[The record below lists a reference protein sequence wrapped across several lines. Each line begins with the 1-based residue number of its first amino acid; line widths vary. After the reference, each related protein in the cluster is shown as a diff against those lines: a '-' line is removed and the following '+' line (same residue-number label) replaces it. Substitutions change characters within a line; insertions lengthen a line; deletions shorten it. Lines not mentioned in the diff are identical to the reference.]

1 MTTNAEP
8 FTPARGLTAGE
19 FDVAIIGSGMSGLTC
34 ALVLAKEGF
43 KVCVFE
49 QHYRPGGCLHRFF
62 REGIPFDTGMH
73 YVGGVGEGGTL
84 GRYLRYL
91 GVAKKLHFHDLD
103 PDGFDLLRFG
113 KGYQFAV
120 PNGWPRLVARLVEE
134 FPADK
139 AAIVR
144 FSEVCRDICNA
155 SPAYSFE
162 QPKHELGEYT
172 AVSLGAFL
180 RSLTP
185 NARLRAVL
193 SGQSMLYGIEPEK
206 TPLELHALVV
216 DSMLQ
221 GAVGLDGGG
230 DALAEAMV
238 DEIRAQGGVV
248 RTRTPVL
255 GMDVANG
262 KVTGCRLENGDAV
275 RARVVISS
283 AHPRV
288 TLGLLPP
295 GAMRPAYVHRVEGMR
310 DGPAAIGGYYTTTA
324 QSAPKKYN
332 IYVYPTEDID
342 QAYRSAG
349 FGAAH
354 GEDKAVFLTFPSDR
368 ERDWDGPRVVLALA
382 MMEWSEVA
390 RFADTFAGK
399 RGDEYEAL
407 KDVHARKLM
416 ASVEAAVPEFT
427 GKLKQV
433 EVSSPLSNRDFTA
446 TPNGAVYGLQHSLDQ
461 WGKYGLHPRTRIEN
475 LLLTGQSVL
484 MPGVLGVTV
493 GACVT
498 CAFLL
503 GFDPVFKK
511 VAKA

>member
-1 MTTNAEP
+1 MTNATV
-8 FTPARGLTAGE
+8 FTPAKGLAPDE
-19 FDVAIIGSGMSGLTC
+19 YDVAIIGSGMSGLTC
-34 ALVLAKEGF
+34 ALVLVKEGF
-43 KVCVFE
+43 KVCVLE

-62 REGIPFDTGMH
+62 RDGVPFDTGMH

-91 GVAKKLHFHDLD
+91 GVAKKLSFHPLD
-103 PDGFDLLRFG
+103 PDGFDILRFG
-113 KGYQFAV
+113 KDYEFKV
-120 PNGWPRLVARLVEE
+120 PNGWPRLVARLSEE
-134 FPADK
+134 FPGER
-139 AAIVR
+139 AAIER
-144 FSEVCRDICNA
+144 FSEVCQQICRE

-162 QPKHELGEYT
+162 QPSNEQGEYT
-172 AVSLGAFL
+172 AVGLGAFL
-180 RSLTP
+180 RSLTG
-185 NARLRAVL
+185 NARLKAVL

-248 RTRTPVL
+248 RTRTRVL
-255 GMDVANG
+255 GLDVKDG
-262 KVTGCRLENGDAV
+262 KITGCRLPKGETLP
-275 RARVVISS
+275 ARMTISS
-283 AHPRV
+283 AHPRA
-288 TLGLLPP
+288 TLALLPP
-295 GAMRPAYVHRVEGMR
+295 GAMRPAYVHRIEGMH

-324 QSAPKKYN
+324 RSAPKRYN
-332 IYVYPTEDID
+332 LYLYPNEDID
-342 QAYRSAG
+342 SAYRTAG

-354 GEDKAVFLTFPSDR
+354 GEEKAVFVTFPSDR
-368 ERDWDGPRVVLALA
+368 ETRWEGPRVVLALA
-382 MMEWSEVA
+382 LMEWSEVE
-390 RFADTFAGK
+390 RFSTTFSGQ
-399 RGDEYEAL
+399 RGAEYEAL
-407 KDVHARKLM
+407 KEGHARKLQQC
-416 ASVEAAVPEFT
+416 VERAIPEFE
-427 GKLKQV
+427 GKLTQV
-433 EVSSPLSNRDFTA
+433 EVSTPLSNRDYTA

-503 GFDPVFKK
+503 GFDPIFKK
-511 VAKA
+511 VAAA